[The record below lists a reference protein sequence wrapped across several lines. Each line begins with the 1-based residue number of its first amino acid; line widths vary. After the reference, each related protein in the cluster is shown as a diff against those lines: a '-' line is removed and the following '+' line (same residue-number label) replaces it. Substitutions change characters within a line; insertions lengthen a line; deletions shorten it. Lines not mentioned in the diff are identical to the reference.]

1 MATGIEWAVA
11 PSLLRALPTS
21 PEIFVS
27 QLSLLDHA
35 TMQHDH
41 VMMQV
46 GHVTAQLDQVT
57 AQPTDRLD
65 SPLKER
71 FGRTKPNNLQ
81 ACDII
86 EPCASRSPTNG
97 KLAIRWRTMPVK
109 KRSGTDRT

>member
-1 MATGIEWAVA
+1 MATGNEWAVA
-11 PSLLRALPTS
+11 PELAPCLAHLSGDFRVAT
-21 PEIFVS
+21 
-27 QLSLLDHA
+27 SLLDHA

-81 ACDII
+81 ACDRI
-86 EPCASRSPTNG
+86 
-97 KLAIRWRTMPVK
+97 
-109 KRSGTDRT
+109 